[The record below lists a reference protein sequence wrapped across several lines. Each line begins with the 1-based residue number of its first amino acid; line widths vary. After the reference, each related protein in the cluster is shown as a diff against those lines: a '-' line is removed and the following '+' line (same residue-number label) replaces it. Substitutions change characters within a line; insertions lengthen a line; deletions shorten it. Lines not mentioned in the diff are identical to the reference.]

1 MSKEILILGFSGGRT
16 SAFMGK
22 YISMNKNYSKKYD
35 IIYYFCNTGEEEK
48 ETLDFIDKCDKEW
61 NLNVVWLEPVINEYK
76 IGTTHKIVSYESA
89 DLTGKPFNEMLDK
102 YPLPNKSAPN
112 CTRELKQ
119 RPIESYMRSLGI
131 KNYTTALGIR
141 YDERHRESLNA
152 DKNNIIYPL
161 IYDIKVDEPF
171 IRNWWDLQYFD
182 LLLKDYQGNCNLCFK
197 KSLEK
202 QITMIIDLIEA
213 NRLHV
218 IFRWIKREEK
228 YSSEKSPR
236 FDLRYNLTVRQ
247 KYQMALE
254 VIAGKKKMK
263 RVRDKHELRKEQG
276 TLILDIGIKHGIPKE
291 MMQLGF
297 DCFCKAS

>member
-1 MSKEILILGFSGGRT
+1 MNKEILTLGFSGGRT

-22 YISMNKNYSKKYD
+22 YISLNKKYTEKYD

-48 ETLDFIDKCDKEW
+48 ETLDFINECDKKW
-61 NLNVVWLEPVINEYK
+61 NLNVVWLEPVINDYRV
-76 IGTTHKIVSYESA
+76 GTTHKIISYETA
-89 DLTGKPFNEMLDK
+89 DLTGRPFNEMLEK

-119 RPIESYMRSLGI
+119 RPIESYMRSLGV

-152 DKNNIIYPL
+152 DKNGIIYPL

-171 IRNWWDLQYFD
+171 IRNWWDLQDFD
-182 LLLKDYQGNCNLCFK
+182 LGLKDYQGNCNLCFK

-202 QITMIIDLIEA
+202 QITMMIDLIESK
-213 NRLHV
+213 RQYV

-236 FDLRYNLTVRQ
+236 FDLRHNLTVRE
-247 KYQMALE
+247 KYTMALE
-254 VIAGKKKMK
+254 VISGKNKIKK
-263 RVRDKHELRKEQG
+263 VRDKHEIRKEQG
-276 TLILDIGIKHGIPKE
+276 RLILDVGINHGIPKE
-291 MMQLGF
+291 MMKLGF